1 VTESTPGSRGTLVEP
16 AREAGGP
23 ILAVRNLEVVY
34 QDVVLV
40 LRGVS
45 LEVPRG
51 EIVALLGANGA
62 GKTTTIR
69 AISGLLRLHSGRM
82 LSGSVELQG
91 AEISKLRAN
100 KIVSQG
106 VAQVPEGRMVFAEL
120 TVEENLRI
128 GATARKGGYT
138 AEDIDRVFEL
148 FPSISSRRGDQAGW
162 LSGGEQQMVA
172 IGRGLMANPR
182 LLLLDEVSL
191 GLAPI
196 ITRSIFERLR
206 EVRVQYGTSML
217 VVEQNARLALE
228 FCDYAYIL
236 DTGRIVLEGPA
247 AQLRAD
253 AQVQE
258 LYLGGEIGEAE
269 RSFAT
274 AKRYRRRRRWLT

>member
-1 VTESTPGSRGTLVEP
+1 VAVQLVTADAETQERPGTVLKVSG
-16 AREAGGP
+16 
-23 ILAVRNLEVVY
+23 LEVAY
-34 QDVVLV
+34 GPLAPA
-40 LRGVS
+40 LRGITI
-45 LEVPRG
+45 EVPEG
-51 EIVALLGANGA
+51 SAVALLGANGA

-69 AISGLLRLHSGRM
+69 AISGLLKLHSGR
-82 LSGSVELQG
+82 VLQG
-91 AEISKLRAN
+91 SIELAGEDISKLRPN
-100 KIVSQG
+100 KIVGQG

-128 GATARKGGYT
+128 GATARKGGNLG
-138 AEDIDRVFEL
+138 EDIDRVFEL
-148 FPSISSRRGDQAGW
+148 FPSIESRRGDQAGW

-196 ITRSIFERLR
+196 ITRAIFERLR
-206 EVRVQYGTSML
+206 DVRAQYGTAML

-253 AQVQE
+253 PQVQE
-258 LYLGGEIGEAE
+258 LYLGGEIGEDA